1 MTFTQYATAVLGPEV
16 DTSAFTT
23 RSFIG
28 LGGDSLRAMRLA
40 ALVQER
46 LGVRIPV
53 AALLGDAPLAE
64 VLAEAG
70 VVTAPAEPAPTD
82 DAPAESLSHAQRGM
96 WLIERLTGGS
106 PYNLVFTCFVVP
118 GTEGRLD
125 GRVFERA
132 VAATVARHPGLRTV
146 YREVDGD
153 VATEVLD
160 HHTAEITAV
169 AHEGDGFEE
178 HVRALAA
185 EHGRLPFDLAAAPAF
200 RFLRVTGTRQDAVVL
215 MAHHMVLD
223 GWAVGLL
230 LKELF
235 AHYDALALGQAA
247 PFTGVAPST
256 RALLRHQKRARA
268 AGEWDRQA
276 EFWIKHLDGVP
287 TVLELPADC
296 QRPALQDA
304 AGDRTTVDFG
314 LDTSAAVLRRA
325 RELGITPFAFLL
337 GAYGLTLSRWTGTR
351 RLLVGVPLTGR
362 GSSEL
367 EELIAVAGNL
377 VPVRIDVDDD
387 APVADYLRAVHHS
400 LAQSID
406 AGSLPFEELV
416 SRLGVERS
424 LGCHPLVQA
433 TFGMHDQL
441 VPQRLEAAGLE
452 IRVEEGHGGG
462 SQFDLSLLIRQSEPT
477 LAGHLEYAT
486 AVWGVAEVEGF
497 VADFQAAAAELAA
510 AGGALEEVRCVAP
523 ERRAS
528 LDRINETRR
537 DFPVASL
544 DELFRDIA
552 RSTPDAVAV
561 REGDVELTYR
571 QLADAA
577 AHQAGLLREAGVRP
591 GDRVLVGVERSV
603 AEVVAVLGVVWAG
616 AAYVG
621 VDLGLPA
628 AHTAKIVAK
637 AAPTAALIAQGA
649 ADRVPGVPVV
659 STWDATWTA
668 DGTQAPDGPDVVPGG
683 NGTRAAG
690 GSTAVSDPAP
700 TGVLSVDPDR
710 LAYVAFT
717 SGSTGQPK
725 GVAIPHRAV
734 VRLVHEADFVRLGAG
749 ERVLRLSPLAFD
761 ASTLELWG
769 ALLTGAALEVHPA
782 GLPTP
787 SELGDFLLEREVTVA
802 WLTAGLFRLVEEFAP
817 DSFAGLRQLLSGGDV
832 VPHDHVARVLRRH
845 PGLVVTNGYG
855 PTENTTFTTTYSV
868 SDPEEVD
875 GPLPIGTPLPGTRVY
890 VLDERGRRVPP
901 GAVGELYA
909 AGEGLAVGYLDDE
922 AETARAFG
930 HFSPEIG
937 ERLYRTGDV
946 VRLDTRGRLRFLGR
960 RDDQVKL
967 RGYRV
972 ELSAIS
978 DALVT
983 HPDVHDAV
991 VTVTGDNSADK
1002 RLVAAVVLKEETG
1015 TAELR
1020 DFLSERLPAY
1030 MVPVLW
1036 AVVDRI
1042 PLTGNGKVDRR
1053 ALVAQAAPAGHRA
1066 PKPVV
1071 ADRGA
1076 DEGLVPLFVE
1086 AIGGQPTTAVDA
1098 DTDFFVVG
1106 GNSMGAVR
1114 LVKLVKDRLGVTLR
1128 LRDFLRTPTPA
1139 GLRQL
1144 VDRAG
1149 AK

>member
-1 MTFTQYATAVLGPEV
+1 MTFNQYATEVLGPEV
-16 DTSAFTT
+16 DASAFTT

-46 LGVRIPV
+46 LGVRIGV

-64 VLAEAG
+64 VFAEAG
-70 VVTAPAEPAPTD
+70 VVTAPAGPAPADQAD
-82 DAPAESLSHAQRGM
+82 DAAAETLSHAQRGM
-96 WLIERLTGGS
+96 WLIERVTGGS
-106 PYNLVFTCFVVP
+106 PYNLVFTCFVLP

-125 GRVFERA
+125 GAVFERA

-160 HHTAEITAV
+160 AHTADIAVV

-178 HVRALAA
+178 HVRSLAA
-185 EHGRLPFDLAAAPAF
+185 EHGRQPFDLAAAPAF
-200 RFLRVTGTRQDAVVL
+200 RFLRVAGSRQDAVVL

-235 AHYDALALGQAA
+235 AHYDALALGLPA
-247 PFTGVAPST
+247 PFTGEAPST
-256 RALLRHQKRARA
+256 RALFRHQEQARTS
-268 AGEWDRQA
+268 GEWERQA

-287 TVLELPADC
+287 TVLELPADS

-314 LDTSAAVLRRA
+314 VDTSAAVVRRA

-337 GAYGLTLSRWTGTR
+337 GAYGLTLSRWTGAR

-362 GSSEL
+362 GTSEL
-367 EELIAVAGNL
+367 EELVAVAGNL

-387 APVADYLRAVHHS
+387 APAADYLRAVHHS

-497 VADFQAAAAELAA
+497 VADFRTAAAELAA
-510 AGGALEEVRCVAP
+510 ADGALEEVRCVAP
-523 ERRAS
+523 ERRES

-544 DELFRDIA
+544 DELFRDVA

-571 QLADAA
+571 RLAGAA
-577 AHQAGLLREAGVRP
+577 AHQARLLRDAGVRP

-603 AEVVAVLGVVWAG
+603 AEIVAVLGVVWAG

-628 AHTAKIVAK
+628 AHTEKIVAK
-637 AAPTAALIAQGA
+637 AAPAAALIAPAA

-659 STWDATWTA
+659 STWDQTWSDPPEARDATLT
-668 DGTQAPDGPDVVPGG
+668 
-683 NGTRAAG
+683 G
-690 GSTAVSDPAP
+690 GSDVLPA
-700 TGVLSVDPDR
+700 DPDR

-734 VRLVHEADFVRLGAG
+734 VRLVHDADFVRLGAG

-769 ALLTGAALEVHPA
+769 ALLTGATLEVHPA

-832 VPHDHVARVLRRH
+832 VPHDHAARVLRRH

-868 SDPEEVD
+868 SDPEEID

-890 VLDERGRRVPP
+890 VLDDRGRRVPP

-930 HFSPEIG
+930 HFSPEVG
-937 ERLYRTGDV
+937 ERLYRTGVV
-946 VRLDTRGRLRFLGR
+946 VRIDTRGRLRFLGR

-978 DALVT
+978 DALVA
-983 HPDVHDAV
+983 HPAVHDAV
-991 VTVTGDNSADK
+991 VAVTGDNSADK
-1002 RLVAAVVLKEETG
+1002 RLVAAVVLKGGTG

-1020 DFLSERLPAY
+1020 DFLSERLPVY

-1042 PLTGNGKVDRR
+1042 PLTANGKVDRR

-1071 ADRGA
+1071 ADRSA

-1086 AIGGQPTTAVDA
+1086 AIGGEPTTTVDA

>member
-1 MTFTQYATAVLGPEV
+1 MTFNQYATAVLGPEV
-16 DTSAFTT
+16 DASAFATS
-23 RSFIG
+23 SFIG

-40 ALVQER
+40 ALVQEQ

-64 VLAEAG
+64 VFAEAG
-70 VVTAPAEPAPTD
+70 VVTAPAEPAPSAAVD
-82 DAPAESLSHAQRGM
+82 DVPTESLSHAQRGM

-106 PYNLVFTCFVVP
+106 PYNLVFTCFVRP

-125 GRVFERA
+125 GGVFERA

-153 VATEVLD
+153 VATEVLG
-160 HHTAEITAV
+160 HHTAEIAV
-169 AHEGDGFEE
+169 VEHDGEGFEE

-200 RFLRVTGTRQDAVVL
+200 RFLRVTGSGQDAVVL

-230 LKELF
+230 LKEIW
-235 AHYDALALGQAA
+235 AHYDALALERTA
-247 PFTGVAPST
+247 PFTGTAPST
-256 RALLRHQKRARA
+256 QALFRHQEQARTS
-268 AGEWDRQA
+268 GEWDRQA

-314 LDTSAAVLRRA
+314 VDTSAAVVRRA

-337 GAYGLTLSRWTGTR
+337 GAYGLTLSRWTGAR

-362 GSSEL
+362 GTSEL
-367 EELIAVAGNL
+367 EDLVAVAGNL
-377 VPVRIDVDDD
+377 VPVRVDVDDD

-406 AGSLPFEELV
+406 AGALPFEELV
-416 SRLGVERS
+416 ARLGVERS

-441 VPQRLEAAGLE
+441 VPQRLDAAGLR

-462 SQFDLSLLIRQSEPT
+462 SQFDLSLLIRQSEPS

-486 AVWGVAEVEGF
+486 SVWQVAEVEGF
-497 VADFQAAAAELAA
+497 VADFQTAAAELAA
-510 AGGALEEVRCVAP
+510 ADGPLEEVRCIAP
-523 ERRAS
+523 ERRAA

-571 QLADAA
+571 QLAGAA
-577 AHQAGLLREAGVRP
+577 AEQARLLREAGVRP

-603 AEVVAVLGVVWAG
+603 AEIVAVLGVVWAG

-621 VDLGLPA
+621 VDLSLPA
-628 AHTAKIVAK
+628 AHTEKIVAK
-637 AAPTAALIAQGA
+637 AAPAAALIAPGA
-649 ADRVPGVPVV
+649 AGRVPGVAVV
-659 STWDATWTA
+659 SIWDETWTA
-668 DGTQAPDGPDVVPGG
+668 GEVDVL
-683 NGTRAAG
+683 
-690 GSTAVSDPAP
+690 PA
-700 TGVLSVDPDR
+700 DPDR

-769 ALLTGAALEVHPA
+769 ALLTGATLEVYPA

-787 SELGDFLLEREVTVA
+787 TELGDFLLEREVTVA

-832 VPHDHVARVLRRH
+832 VPHDHAARVLERH
-845 PGLVVTNGYG
+845 PGLVITNGYG

-868 SDPEEVD
+868 SDPEDVD
-875 GPLPIGTPLPGTRVY
+875 GPLPIGTPLPGTRVF

-930 HFSPEIG
+930 HFSPEVG

-946 VRLDTRGRLRFLGR
+946 VRIDTRGRLRFLGR

-983 HPDVHDAV
+983 HPDVQDAV
-991 VTVTGDNSADK
+991 VAVTGDNSADK
-1002 RLVAAVVLKEETG
+1002 RLVAAVVLKGEVG
-1015 TAELR
+1015 TADLR
-1020 DFLSERLPAY
+1020 DHLSERLPVY

-1036 AVVDRI
+1036 AVVDRV

-1053 ALVAQAAPAGHRA
+1053 ALVAQAAPAGQRA

-1086 AIGGQPTTAVDA
+1086 AIGGEPTTTVDA

-1144 VDRAG
+1144 VDEAG

>member
-1 MTFTQYATAVLGPEV
+1 MTFNQYATAVLGSEI
-16 DTSAFTT
+16 DASAFAT

-70 VVTAPAEPAPTD
+70 VVTAPAEPAPTATSD
-82 DAPAESLSHAQRGM
+82 DGPAESLSHAQRGM
-96 WLIERLTGGS
+96 WLIERVTGGS
-106 PYNLVFTCFVVP
+106 PYNLVFTCFVLP
-118 GTEGRLD
+118 GTEGRLK
-125 GRVFERA
+125 GEVFERA

-160 HHTAEITAV
+160 RHTADITAV
-169 AHEGDGFEE
+169 EHEGDGFEE
-178 HVRALAA
+178 HVRFLAA
-185 EHGRLPFDLAAAPAF
+185 EHGRRPFDLAAAPAF
-200 RFLRVTGTRQDAVVL
+200 RFLRVTGSRQDAVVL

-230 LKELF
+230 LNELF
-235 AHYDALALGQAA
+235 AHYDALALGLPA

-256 RALLRHQKRARA
+256 RALFRHQERARVS
-268 AGEWDRQA
+268 GEWERQA
-276 EFWIKHLDGVP
+276 EFWIKQLDGVP
-287 TVLELPADC
+287 TVLELPADR

-304 AGDRTTVDFG
+304 AGDRTVVDFG
-314 LDTSAAVLRRA
+314 VDTSAAVVRRA

-337 GAYGLTLSRWTGTR
+337 GAYGVTLSRWTGAR
-351 RLLVGVPLTGR
+351 QLLVGVPLTGR
-362 GSSEL
+362 GTSEL
-367 EELIAVAGNL
+367 EELVAVAGNL

-387 APVADYLRAVHHS
+387 APVADYLRAVHTS

-406 AGSLPFEELV
+406 AGALPFEELV
-416 SRLGVERS
+416 ARLGVERS

-441 VPQRLEAAGLE
+441 VPQRLESAGLE

-462 SQFDLSLLIRQSEPT
+462 SQFDLSLLIRQSEPS

-486 AVWGVAEVEGF
+486 SVWGVAEVEGF
-497 VADFQAAAAELAA
+497 VADFRTAAAELAA

-537 DFPVASL
+537 DFPFASL
-544 DELFRDIA
+544 DELFRDVA

-571 QLADAA
+571 QLAGAA
-577 AHQAGLLREAGVRP
+577 ARQARLLREAGVRP

-628 AHTAKIVAK
+628 AHTGKIVAK
-637 AAPTAALIAQGA
+637 AAPTAALVALDA

-659 STWDATWTA
+659 STWDSSWT
-668 DGTQAPDGPDVVPGG
+668 GGEVDVL
-683 NGTRAAG
+683 
-690 GSTAVSDPAP
+690 PA
-700 TGVLSVDPDR
+700 DPDR

-734 VRLVHEADFVRLGAG
+734 VRLVHDADFVRLGAG

-769 ALLTGAALEVHPA
+769 ALLTGATLEVHPA

-832 VPHDHVARVLRRH
+832 VPHDHAARVLARH
-845 PGLVVTNGYG
+845 PGLVITNGYG

-868 SDPEEVD
+868 SDPDGID

-930 HFSPEIG
+930 HFSPEVD

-946 VRLDTRGRLRFLGR
+946 VRIDTRGRLRFLGR

-978 DALVT
+978 DALVA
-983 HPDVHDAV
+983 HPAVHDAV
-991 VTVTGDNSADK
+991 VAVTGDNSADK
-1002 RLVAAVVLKEETG
+1002 RLVAAVVLEAGQQTG

-1020 DFLSERLPAY
+1020 DFLADRLPVY

-1053 ALVAQAAPAGHRA
+1053 ALVAQAAPAGQRA

-1071 ADRGA
+1071 ADRSA

-1086 AIGGQPTTAVDA
+1086 AIGGEPTTAVDA

-1139 GLRQL
+1139 GLGQL
-1144 VDRAG
+1144 VAKAG
-1149 AK
+1149 GK